1 MEKTTLEG
9 RLKAIAS
16 EKNPLQTNLEFV
28 FTDFLPNKN
37 KQGVPPTEVENL
49 IRTGIDQPVKADFR
63 RGKLGDHSF
72 SLPVGHI
79 TDMES
84 RGDQV
89 IGRAVLYKD
98 EFPELA
104 GHLEKASA
112 SDGGV
117 HFSWELYHDDHYVDD
132 AGTTWF
138 TGCVV
143 AATTI
148 VANPAYGGR
157 TPLLAMAAED
167 TTERIKEL
175 ERQVASLTD
184 QLSHDGGIEPMDP
197 VEELKQQVAAL
208 TERVDALAKPV
219 EPVTEPEISPDVAA
233 LTSELDELRKFKSDY
248 EAEQARAAVLT
259 TRRETLKSVLAGEE
273 FDAKADFIAG
283 LSDDQFKTYS
293 ESLVAVASKSKQT
306 ASTRFGGFPDPI
318 VSGNDFSTDISGLA
332 KALRGNK

>member
-1 MEKTTLEG
+1 MEKTILEG
-9 RLKAIAS
+9 SVKATAS
-16 EKNPLQTNLEFV
+16 QKNPLQTNLEFV

-37 KQGVPPTEVENL
+37 KQGVPVTEVDNL
-49 IRTGIDQPVKADFR
+49 LRTGIDQPVKADFR

-79 TDMES
+79 TNMES

-89 IGRAVLYKD
+89 IGHAVLYKD
-98 EFPELA
+98 EFPDLA

-112 SDGGV
+112 SDDGV
-117 HFSWELYHDDHYVDD
+117 HFSWELYHGDHFVDD
-132 AGTTWF
+132 AGITWF
-138 TGCVV
+138 TDCLV

-167 TTERIKEL
+167 TTQRVEEL
-175 ERQVASLTD
+175 ERQVATLEE
-184 QLSHDGGIEPMDP
+184 QLSHSEGIESMDP

-208 TERVDALAKPV
+208 TERLDAMTRV
-219 EPVTEPEISPDVAA
+219 EEPVAELEVSPDVAA

-248 EAEQARAAVLT
+248 EKEQARAAVLT
-259 TRRETLKSVLAGEE
+259 TRREALKSVLAGDE

-283 LSDDQFKTYS
+283 LDEDQFKTFS
-293 ESLVAVASKSKQT
+293 ESMAAAAAKGKQT
-306 ASTRFGGFPDPI
+306 ASTRFNGIPDPI
-318 VSGNDFSTDISGLA
+318 SGADNTPTDISGLA
-332 KALRGNK
+332 KALREKK